1 MHIMI
6 RTYLKMGDVLLPCA
20 RFQTKY
26 ITGFLTIIDYSY
38 QN

>member
-1 MHIMI
+1 MI
-6 RTYLKMGDVLLPCA
+6 RTYLKICDVLLTCA

-26 ITGFLTIIDYSY
+26 ITGFLTIINDSY